1 MDIKYRKRKK
11 WWPLLSSVGKE
22 GIIENIF
29 EQIVLI
35 FELSV
40 SNLYFDFIFNMNY
53 SQIFL
58 SWHSGA
64 ERQTCHVTLIVPHVM
79 N

>member
-1 MDIKYRKRKK
+1 MMQYTLLINSGEGFNEIYFAFGGPI
-11 WWPLLSSVGKE
+11 PLVACATTHSSQL
-22 GIIENIF
+22 NI
-29 EQIVLI
+29 LK
-35 FELSV
+35 
-40 SNLYFDFIFNMNY
+40 DY

-58 SWHSGA
+58 SWHLGA

>member
-11 WWPLLSSVGKE
+11 WWASLSSVAEE

-29 EQIVLI
+29 EQIVLN

-40 SNLYFDFIFNMNY
+40 SNLYFDFIFNVNY
-53 SQIFL
+53 S
-58 SWHSGA
+58 G
-64 ERQTCHVTLIVPHVM
+64 M
-79 N
+79 NVS